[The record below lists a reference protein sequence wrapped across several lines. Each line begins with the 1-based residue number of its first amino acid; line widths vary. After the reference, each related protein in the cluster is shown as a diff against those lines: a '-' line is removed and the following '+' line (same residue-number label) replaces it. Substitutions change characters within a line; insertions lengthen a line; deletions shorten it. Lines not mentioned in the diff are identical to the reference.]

1 MFQKLRLKRR
11 IDKILVNYF
20 GEVVPTIY
28 VEKHKLGYKILY
40 FRTTPKYPD
49 AEEMK
54 MILELGLNINLRRT
68 NDDLG
73 VNGSSYLYLKGDT
86 RIVVKTNFKP
96 VVQGL
101 KVDLDSIT
109 TVDLLKSPHILL
121 NGATGSGK
129 SYLLSY
135 LMICFKNAGA
145 ELIVIDGKNTDIDV
159 IGIMLNKNNLNFDSE
174 VEKILYVHDVMIARQ
189 TDIRSGIEH
198 NPEKLIGKNFID
210 HNLKPIILVID
221 EYKSF
226 IDSLSKVK
234 KIEGQTESKH
244 YENLIQNIVAKGR
257 SLGVFVVLAS
267 QRFSTDTL
275 KNDIRSNFGVVISMG
290 NEKKETNLML
300 FGTTHVP
307 TITGYGGLIKSNEY
321 DDVVTFK
328 SPYITNIEAFVGQY
342 SDKV

>member
-20 GEVVPTIY
+20 SEVVPTIY
-28 VEKHKLGYKILY
+28 VEKHNLGYKIIY
-40 FRTTPKYPD
+40 FRTTPKYPS

-54 MILELGLNINLRRT
+54 VILELGLNINLRRT
-68 NDDLG
+68 NEILG

-86 RIVVKTNFKP
+86 SIIVESSFKP
-96 VVQGL
+96 VSEGL
-101 KVDLDSIT
+101 KVELDSVT
-109 TVDLLKSPHILL
+109 TLDMIKSPHILL

-135 LMICFKNAGA
+135 LMICFKECGA

-159 IGIMLNKNNLNFDSE
+159 IGIILNKDNLAFGSE
-174 VEKILYVHDVMIARQ
+174 MDKILYVHNMMIDRQ
-189 TDIRSGIEH
+189 TIIRRKLAD
-198 NPEKLIGKNFID
+198 NPKSLIGKNFMD

-226 IDSLSKVK
+226 IDSLSKVN
-234 KIEGQTESKH
+234 KIKGQTESKY
-244 YENLIQNIVAKGR
+244 YENLIQDIVAKGR
-257 SLGVFVVLAS
+257 SLGVFVILAS

-300 FGTTHVP
+300 FGTTLVP
-307 TITGYGGLIKSNEY
+307 TVTGYGGLIKSNEY
-321 DDVVTFK
+321 EDVVTFK
-328 SPYITNIEAFVGQY
+328 SPYISNLEAFVSGY
-342 SDKV
+342 SDRV